1 MAMNLLH
8 RRRCSSA
15 GWAELVRDQMLPW
28 TLHGV
33 ELGERTLEI
42 GPGYGA
48 TLRTLLDRAAAVTA
62 VEVDKPMAERLQ
74 RLYGDRARVI
84 HGDGTATGLPDT
96 SFNSV
101 VCFTML
107 HHVPT
112 DRLQD
117 QLFAEAF
124 RVLTP
129 GGVFVGTD
137 RLPSLA
143 FRLILSAMCTTPSA
157 RGICVSGSAGWVS
170 ATFVSTWRAP
180 DSAGALPRLRSR
192 HAPIRLARRL
202 FREHPGESTRRGC
215 DRSCA
220 GRPR

>member
-1 MAMNLLH
+1 
-8 RRRCSSA
+8 
-15 GWAELVRDQMLPW
+15 
-28 TLHGV
+28 
-33 ELGERTLEI
+33 
-42 GPGYGA
+42 
-48 TLRTLLDRAAAVTA
+48 
-62 VEVDKPMAERLQ
+62 LQ

-96 SFNSV
+96 SFTSV
-101 VCFTML
+101 VCFIML

-143 FRLILSAMCTTPSA
+143 FRLIHIGDVYNAVGPEDLRERLGRVGFSDIRIDVA
-157 RGICVSGSAGWVS
+157 GSRQRWC
-170 ATFVSTWRAP
+170 ATKA
-180 DSAGALPRLRSR
+180 A
-192 HAPIRLARRL
+192 
-202 FREHPGESTRRGC
+202 
-215 DRSCA
+215 
-220 GRPR
+220 